1 MAVNSLMF
9 SHRPSFGEQLAIRF
23 TAHAAGESG
32 DCQNHIGD
40 RSRWSPVS
48 FREFEMKIGGQ
59 KIPDKTLV
67 LVASEAALI
76 ALGLLFATALRLL
89 DADALREQIWA
100 PGALSRY
107 ALVVLV
113 CELSLYYYDLYDLQ
127 IVSRRSALFTRL
139 LQALGTACL
148 LLALIYFWDSDI
160 SMGRGVAAIAAPVI
174 ITLVAGWRL
183 LVDASAPLLRH
194 KERIL
199 IVGDGPS
206 GWFLV
211 EEVLRRPELNIE
223 VAGILSE
230 AAPSGV
236 GSGIRDPDALSLW
249 PQWSS
254 MCSRSTLGRT
264 SVAGS
269 LTLDPVSS
277 NQAVSAAVVAVETA
291 PHELPEMEF
300 PSVIGVPRD
309 IEHCVVS
316 ERADR
321 VVLAFSERRGHTP
334 IKELLRLKFRGVTI
348 EEAQTVYER
357 ITGRILLDQ
366 LSPSWLILADG
377 FRKPKLLL
385 GAKRAADIVVTA
397 IGLALACPVMAL
409 VAVAIVLE
417 SGGQALF
424 RQTRVGLN
432 GSHFQILKFRSMRK
446 ESHFGAASWT
456 SDRDPRITR
465 VGRFIRKFRIDELP
479 QLVNVLR
486 GDMSL
491 VGPRPEQPQ
500 LAEMLEAELPYYD
513 RRHCLRP
520 GITGWAQV
528 KYGYGASIEQSKIKL
543 EHDLFYIKHLSLALD
558 LAILFETAKVLVT
571 GRGAK

>member
-1 MAVNSLMF
+1 
-9 SHRPSFGEQLAIRF
+9 
-23 TAHAAGESG
+23 
-32 DCQNHIGD
+32 
-40 RSRWSPVS
+40 
-48 FREFEMKIGGQ
+48 MKIGGQ

-76 ALGLLFATALRLL
+76 AFGLLFATALRLQ
-89 DADALREQIWA
+89 DADAFRQQIWA
-100 PGALSRY
+100 PDALFRY
-107 ALVVLV
+107 ALVVLISG
-113 CELSLYYYDLYDLQ
+113 LSLYYYDLYDLQ
-127 IVSRRSALFTRL
+127 IVSRRAELFTRL
-139 LQALGTACL
+139 LQALGTAWL
-148 LLALIYFWDSDI
+148 ALALIYFWDPDI
-160 SMGRGVAAIAAPVI
+160 SLGRGVAAIAAPVI
-174 ITLVAGWRL
+174 IILVAGWRL
-183 LVDASAPLLRH
+183 LVDASAPLLRR
-194 KERIL
+194 KQRIL

-211 EEVLRRPELNIE
+211 DEILRRPELNIE

-230 AAPSGV
+230 AGPAGV
-236 GSGIRDPDALSLW
+236 GCGIRDSEGAALW
-249 PQWSS
+249 PQWSL
-254 MCSRSTLGRT
+254 MCSHSTLGRT
-264 SVAGS
+264 SVASS
-269 LTLDPVSS
+269 LTLDSVSS
-277 NQAVSAAVVAVETA
+277 SQAVSAAVAFETA
-291 PHELPEMEF
+291 PHELPELVF

-309 IEHCVVS
+309 VERCVVS

-321 VVLAFSERRGHTP
+321 VVLAFSERRGQTP

-348 EEAQTVYER
+348 EEAQNVYER

-385 GAKRAADIVVTA
+385 GVKRAVDIIISV
-397 IGLALACPVMAL
+397 IGLALTFPVMAL

-417 SGGQALF
+417 TGGQVLF
-424 RQTRVGLN
+424 RQARVGLN
-432 GSHFQILKFRSMRK
+432 GYHFQILKFRSMRK

-465 VGRFIRKFRIDELP
+465 VGRLIRKFRIDELP

-491 VGPRPEQPQ
+491 VGPRPEQPL

-558 LAILFETAKVLVT
+558 LAIFFETAKVLVT

>member
-1 MAVNSLMF
+1 
-9 SHRPSFGEQLAIRF
+9 
-23 TAHAAGESG
+23 
-32 DCQNHIGD
+32 
-40 RSRWSPVS
+40 
-48 FREFEMKIGGQ
+48 MKIGGQ

-76 ALGLLFATALRLL
+76 AFGLLFATALRLL
-89 DADALREQIWA
+89 DADAFRQQIWV
-100 PGALSRY
+100 PGALTRY

-127 IVSRRSALFTRL
+127 IVSRRAALFTRL
-139 LQALGTACL
+139 LQALGTAWMV
-148 LLALIYFWDSDI
+148 LALVYFWDPDI
-160 SMGRGVAAIAAPVI
+160 SLGRGVAAIAAPVI

-183 LVDASAPLLRH
+183 LVDASAPLLRR
-194 KERIL
+194 KQRIL

-230 AAPSGV
+230 ASPAGV
-236 GSGIRDPDALSLW
+236 DSGIGDSEGVSPWPRRSL
-249 PQWSS
+249 
-254 MCSRSTLGRT
+254 MCSRSTLVRS

-269 LTLDPVSS
+269 LTLDLVSS
-277 NQAVSAAVVAVETA
+277 NQAVSGAAVAVETA
-291 PHELPEMEF
+291 PPELPELKF

-309 IEHCVVS
+309 VERCVVS

-321 VVLAFSERRGHTP
+321 VVLAFSERRGQTP

-366 LSPSWLILADG
+366 LAPSWLILADG
-377 FRKPKLLL
+377 FRKAKLLL
-385 GAKRAADIVVTA
+385 GAKRAADIIISA
-397 IGLALACPVMAL
+397 IGLALVSPLMAL
-409 VAVAIVLE
+409 VAVAILLE

-432 GSHFQILKFRSMRK
+432 GSHFQILKFRSMRQG
-446 ESHFGAASWT
+446 SHFGAASWT
-456 SDRDPRITR
+456 ADRDPRITR
-465 VGRFIRKFRIDELP
+465 VGHLIRKFRIDELP
-479 QLVNVLR
+479 QLLNVLR

-491 VGPRPEQPQ
+491 VGPRPEQPP

-543 EHDLFYIKHLSLALD
+543 EHDLFYIKHLSLSLD